1 MKPSIL
7 VTRHVY
13 PEAIAILEA
22 AGDVHY
28 NDSSDGLSAQALR
41 AAAAGKRAIVCQ
53 LTDRIDAALM
63 DSAGDLAVIA
73 NVAVGFD
80 NIDVP
85 AATER
90 GIVVTNT
97 PGVLTGTTADLAFA
111 LILASARRIAEADRF
126 LRAGRWHQWEIDLL
140 CGHDIHGHTLGIL
153 GLGRIGQGM
162 ARRASGFDMRVVYH
176 DMQRARP
183 DQEREWGIEYVDIE
197 YVDKETV
204 CREADFLSIHVPLTE
219 QTRHLVGAAELE
231 RMKPTAVLVNT
242 SRGPVVD
249 EKALADA
256 LENGR
261 IASAGLDVFEAEP
274 EVESRLLALE
284 NVVLVPHIGSASIKT
299 RTRMCTMAAENAVAV
314 LSGRRPENP
323 VNSEVLGED

>member
-1 MKPSIL
+1 MKPGIL

-22 AGDVHY
+22 AGDISY
-28 NDSSDGLSAQALR
+28 NDSSAGLSAKELR

-53 LTDRIDAALM
+53 LTDCVDAALM
-63 DSAGDLAVIA
+63 DAAGNLRVIA

-80 NIDVP
+80 NIDIP

-97 PGVLTGTTADLAFA
+97 PGVLTDTTADLAFT
-111 LILASARRIAEADRF
+111 LLLAAARRIAEADRF

-162 ARRASGFDMRVVYH
+162 ARRARGFDMRVVYH
-176 DMQRARP
+176 DMHRATP
-183 DQEREWGIEYVDIE
+183 EQEREWGIEYVD
-197 YVDKETV
+197 KETLFG
-204 CREADFLSIHVPLTE
+204 ESDFLSIHVPLTRE
-219 QTRHLVGAAELE
+219 TRHLVGAAELE

-242 SRGPVVD
+242 ARGPVVD

-256 LENGR
+256 LESGR

-274 EVESRLLALE
+274 QVEARLLALE

-299 RTRMCTMAAENAVAV
+299 RTRMCTMAAENAAAV
-314 LSGRRPENP
+314 LGGQKPANP
-323 VNSEVLGED
+323 VNSEVFDRD

>member
-1 MKPSIL
+1 MKPGIL

-22 AGDVHY
+22 AGDISY
-28 NDSSDGLSAQALR
+28 NDSSAGLSAEELR
-41 AAAAGKRAIVCQ
+41 AAAAGKRAVVCQ

-63 DSAGDLAVIA
+63 DAASDLQVIA

-80 NIDVP
+80 NIDIP

-97 PGVLTGTTADLAFA
+97 PGVLTDTTADLAFT
-111 LILASARRIAEADRF
+111 LLLAAARRIAEADRF

-162 ARRASGFDMRVVYH
+162 ARRAGGFDMRVVYH
-176 DMQRARP
+176 DMHRATP
-183 DQEREWGIEYVDIE
+183 EQEREWGIEYVD
-197 YVDKETV
+197 KETLFG
-204 CREADFLSIHVPLTE
+204 ESDFLSIHVPLTRE
-219 QTRHLVGAAELE
+219 TRHLVGAAELE

-242 SRGPVVD
+242 ARGPVVD

-256 LENGR
+256 LESGR

-274 EVESRLLALE
+274 QVEARLLALE

-299 RTRMCTMAAENAVAV
+299 RTRMCTMAAENAAAV
-314 LSGRRPENP
+314 VGGQKPANP
-323 VNSEVLGED
+323 VNSEVFDRD